1 MKNSDL
7 ILPTTHPYYTQK
19 NTICQLPMPENTKK
33 IKNIFPKEK
42 LPHILTES

>member
-1 MKNSDL
+1 
-7 ILPTTHPYYTQK
+7 
-19 NTICQLPMPENTKK
+19 MPDKKKIMIIEDQALLENTKK